1 MKKILMNTSTHS
13 NQSNSSQP
21 SLFPLEKFNK
31 SSSNL
36 NNIAYQKYKVFYE
49 RLYKCLCYLKTENY
63 KLLEMIRNK
72 QCIKLD
78 YTKTLNEFLDEFA
91 YKVANKKEAYEKMLI
106 SQAMKEG
113 QQTFMAKRWKVRY
126 YSLMELGLLIE
137 KFLLRENNQ
146 KTDQEERTEEAKTKV
161 TQTEQNLKLIRF
173 FDEILKLPWSKNHI
187 SNKEIFSAD
196 NDVVMLNDH
205 SSPLHSPKQ
214 SETVGINL
222 SCLDFIDFDKVR
234 LNQPDCSCVSSTYEY
249 NDFIIPISSIFI
261 QDLLANHNLCTEEIK
276 QQNDVKYRLFHLLK
290 RTKEQRNQLKKYV
303 MEQQEK
309 IQMLSKNIIE
319 TERIISKSQAVDANH
334 QTVSGK
340 DNLTPADVAD
350 QSTFPYWKTESD
362 KVNEHEDEHTLHL
375 KYLQNEIDYLAFRK
389 RELQGMLSEEE
400 QKRKLLLKK
409 MHNLVNTVHVICRIK
424 PNPNNYL
431 QIISDDKIIIPKTL
445 VVSTPRQ
452 IEYKKRDKNTDST
465 TYTINSA
472 SHLRCFIFDK
482 VIGPD
487 NSEYNDLIKQI
498 GTSVT
503 DCLKGLNL
511 GIMVYGSKKSGK
523 SFTMFGTLDNEQT
536 TMDTKSNL
544 GGVMYDVTNVL
555 LTSINQK
562 TVDNWSYTV
571 RVQILSVRDDSVTDI
586 FRERKSPMFNTMEPR
601 VIDTT
606 FRENDR
612 IQISSPSSWEEFELN
627 TTEDLYHL
635 VKYVQE
641 VEYQN
646 KKCTSSTESESQT
659 NGHLLVRYMIKGT
672 KSSTDLLPAVES
684 NIILVKLASWE
695 LKSEANI
702 YDISDF
708 EQEAN
713 DATVKYHIGCQ
724 DLHEKMS
731 KPKSLSPT
739 NVNKS
744 LSTLS
749 RVFVSLRKRK
759 LNPPFHE
766 SYLTH
771 LLKPVL
777 SDNAVCFLILTIDT
791 HPESHEL
798 TMSSL
803 QFVQNAV
810 LANTAN
816 LSCHTS
822 KLEVESS
829 VC

>member
-13 NQSNSSQP
+13 NQSNASQP

-63 KLLEMIRNK
+63 KLLEMIRNR
-72 QCIKLD
+72 QCVKLD

-137 KFLLRENNQ
+137 KFLLRENNKDLNMLLVNSQ
-146 KTDQEERTEEAKTKV
+146 KSDQEERTVEAKTKV

-173 FDEILKLPWSKNHI
+173 FDEILKLPWSQNHI
-187 SNKEIFSAD
+187 SDKEIFSVD
-196 NDVVMLNDH
+196 NDVIILNDH
-205 SSPLHSPKQ
+205 LSPLHSPKQ

-234 LNQPDCSCVSSTYEY
+234 LNQPDCSCVSSIYEY

-276 QQNDVKYRLFHLLK
+276 QQNDMKYRLFHVLK

-319 TERIISKSQAVDANH
+319 TERIISTSQAVDINH

-340 DNLTPADVAD
+340 DNLTPANVVD
-350 QSTFPYWKTESD
+350 QSTFPYWKSESD
-362 KVNEHEDEHTLHL
+362 KVSEHEDEYTLHL

-431 QIISDDKIIIPKTL
+431 QIISDDKIIIPKTI

-452 IEYKKRDKNTDST
+452 MEYKKSDKNTDST
-465 TYTINSA
+465 NYTINSA

-487 NSEYNDLIKQI
+487 NSEYNDWIKQI
-498 GTSVT
+498 GTNN
-503 DCLKGLNL
+503 GLWF
-511 GIMVYGSKKSGK
+511 KKSGK
-523 SFTMFGTLDNEQT
+523 SFTMFGTLNNEQT
-536 TMDTKSNL
+536 TMDAKSNL

-586 FRERKSPMFNTMEPR
+586 FRERKSSMFNTMEAR
-601 VIDTT
+601 FIDTT
-606 FRENDR
+606 LRENDR
-612 IQISSPSSWEEFELN
+612 IQISSPSLWEEFELN

-635 VKYVQE
+635 VKYIQE

-672 KSSTDLLPAVES
+672 NSSRDLLTAVES

-695 LKSEANI
+695 LKNEANI
-702 YDISDF
+702 CD
-708 EQEAN
+708 
-713 DATVKYHIGCQ
+713 
-724 DLHEKMS
+724 
-731 KPKSLSPT
+731 
-739 NVNKS
+739 
-744 LSTLS
+744 
-749 RVFVSLRKRK
+749 
-759 LNPPFHE
+759 
-766 SYLTH
+766 
-771 LLKPVL
+771 
-777 SDNAVCFLILTIDT
+777 ILT
-791 HPESHEL
+791 L
-798 TMSSL
+798 
-803 QFVQNAV
+803 N
-810 LANTAN
+810 
-816 LSCHTS
+816 
-822 KLEVESS
+822 KR
-829 VC
+829 

>member
-13 NQSNSSQP
+13 NQSNASQP

-63 KLLEMIRNK
+63 KLLEMIRNR
-72 QCIKLD
+72 QCVKLD

-137 KFLLRENNQ
+137 KFLLRENNKDLNMLLVNSQ
-146 KTDQEERTEEAKTKV
+146 KSDQEERTVEAKTKV

-173 FDEILKLPWSKNHI
+173 FDEILKLPWSQNHI
-187 SNKEIFSAD
+187 SDKEIFSVD
-196 NDVVMLNDH
+196 NDVIILNDH
-205 SSPLHSPKQ
+205 LSPLHSPKQ

-222 SCLDFIDFDKVR
+222 SCLDFIDFDK
-234 LNQPDCSCVSSTYEY
+234 
-249 NDFIIPISSIFI
+249 
-261 QDLLANHNLCTEEIK
+261 
-276 QQNDVKYRLFHLLK
+276 YRLFHVLK

-319 TERIISKSQAVDANH
+319 TERIISTSQAVDINH

-340 DNLTPADVAD
+340 DNLTPANVVD
-350 QSTFPYWKTESD
+350 QSTFPYWKSESD
-362 KVNEHEDEHTLHL
+362 KVSEHEDEYTLHL

-431 QIISDDKIIIPKTL
+431 QIISDDKIIIPKTI

-452 IEYKKRDKNTDST
+452 MEYKKSDKNTDST
-465 TYTINSA
+465 NYTINSA

-487 NSEYNDLIKQI
+487 NSEYNDWIKQI

-523 SFTMFGTLDNEQT
+523 SFTMFGTLNNEQT
-536 TMDTKSNL
+536 TMDAKSNL

-586 FRERKSPMFNTMEPR
+586 FRERKSSMFNTMEAR
-601 VIDTT
+601 FIDTT
-606 FRENDR
+606 LRENDR
-612 IQISSPSSWEEFELN
+612 IQISSPSLWEEFELN

-635 VKYVQE
+635 VKYIQE

-672 KSSTDLLPAVES
+672 NSSRDLLTAVES

-695 LKSEANI
+695 LKNEANI
-702 YDISDF
+702 CDIFDA
-708 EQEAN
+708 EQEVN

-724 DLHEKMS
+724 DLQEKIS
-731 KPKSLSPT
+731 KPKLSSPT
-739 NVNKS
+739 SVNKS